1 MQVRRP
7 LPLVTPTNEFFWRG
21 GAAGEL
27 RFKRCTRCQNY
38 IHPPA
43 PVCSECLCM
52 DLVVEAVSGRATLA
66 AYTVNHQ
73 PWLPDFPPPYII
85 AIIEIEEQP
94 SVRLTTNIVNC
105 DEDDLEIGM
114 PLRVVFE
121 ACDDVHIPLF
131 EPVRP

>member
-1 MQVRRP
+1 M
-7 LPLVTPTNEFFWRG
+7 LT
-21 GAAGEL
+21 A
-27 RFKRCTRCQNY
+27 
-38 IHPPA
+38 
-43 PVCSECLCM
+43 
-52 DLVVEAVSGRATLA
+52 D
-66 AYTVNHQ
+66 HQ

-85 AIIEIEEQP
+85 AIVEIEEQP

-105 DEDDLEIGM
+105 EEDDLEIGM